1 MTTPADM
8 EISFKLPVVNIVPS
22 ASGKTIFLLFVGPTI
37 DKVVVAELDT
47 PPSINRNIFLP
58 DASGTII
65 TTGNLE
71 DINGQVQSLSV
82 KDELSINGNVTLGD
96 SREDDI
102 LLGGI
107 VQNFN
112 SPIVKGIAI
121 YNDFVKVTVMEHTL
135 KKDMKVLIYSVES
148 ISLHNTNTINN
159 IYMVD
164 RVTKCTVSSNGYN
177 WII

>member
-1 MTTPADM
+1 M
-8 EISFKLPVVNIVPS
+8 
-22 ASGKTIFLLFVGPTI
+22 
-37 DKVVVAELDT
+37 
-47 PPSINRNIFLP
+47 NIFLP

-164 RVTKCTVSSNGYN
+164 RVTENTFCLKTQDGFHFLNIVVVQ
-177 WII
+177 IIKRIRNFILPKHFN

>member
-1 MTTPADM
+1 MNVTGDTAIVDCFLVSLPGQWVCVRTNNAGRQDPM
-8 EISFKLPVVNIVPS
+8 DHLRVSNSLIFKYKVNDTFHQKIEMPS
-22 ASGKTIFLLFVGPTI
+22 S
-37 DKVVVAELDT
+37 
-47 PPSINRNIFLP
+47 PSINRNIFLP

-82 KDELSINGNVTLGD
+82 KDELSINGDVTLGD
-96 SREDDI
+96 SREDYI

-121 YNDFVKVTVMEHTL
+121 YL
-135 KKDMKVLIYSVES
+135 SLIH
-148 ISLHNTNTINN
+148 I
-159 IYMVD
+159 
-164 RVTKCTVSSNGYN
+164 
-177 WII
+177 

>member
-1 MTTPADM
+1 M
-8 EISFKLPVVNIVPS
+8 PS
-22 ASGKTIFLLFVGPTI
+22 S
-37 DKVVVAELDT
+37 
-47 PPSINRNIFLP
+47 PSINRNIFLP

-164 RVTKCTVSSNGYN
+164 RVTENTFCLKTQDGFHFLNINDFSTSESVRFEGGKILPLHMTDFRTHSFEYVER
-177 WII
+177 W